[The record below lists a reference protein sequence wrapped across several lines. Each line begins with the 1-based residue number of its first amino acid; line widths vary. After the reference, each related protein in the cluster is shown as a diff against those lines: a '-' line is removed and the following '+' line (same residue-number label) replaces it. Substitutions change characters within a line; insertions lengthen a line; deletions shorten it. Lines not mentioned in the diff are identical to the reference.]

1 MNCTDIGN
9 AFGLKCT
16 HIRDDLVY
24 MESPISLA
32 FDGNLIGAYVQD
44 IGRGRVRISD
54 NADTL
59 FHAMSIGVAP
69 SVPRG
74 KRLAGMAADFSM
86 TLSEG
91 GEIFAACDKAEA
103 PFYLARFIEAA
114 FSISQ
119 ACEQWQPAAESKFE
133 KIVLKALRASF
144 PAQIKRNFEI
154 RGASG
159 HQLKFPFA
167 LGVGTDTPQVIQ
179 AIGEQNGHPNWPSVY
194 HTLGKMLDL
203 KNAVPMARR
212 IVVLENSDAIEI
224 SRAATALS
232 ECASVVIYSDAN
244 QLAEDLKFAA

>member
-1 MNCTDIGN
+1 MNCAEIGN

-44 IGRGRVRISD
+44 IGRGRIRISD

-59 FHAMSIGVAP
+59 FHAMSVGVVP
-69 SVPRG
+69 SAPRG
-74 KRLAGMAADFSM
+74 KRLAGMAAEYQM
-86 TLSEG
+86 NLSEG
-91 GEIFAACDKAEA
+91 GELFAACNKEEV

-114 FSISQ
+114 VSISH
-119 ACEQWQPAAESKFE
+119 ACEQWQPVAESKFE
-133 KIVLKALRASF
+133 KIVLRALRASF
-144 PAQIKRNFEI
+144 PRQVKRNFEI

-167 LGVGTDTPQVIQ
+167 LDVGSDTPQVIQ
-179 AIGEQNGHPNWPSVY
+179 AIGSQNDHPNWPSVY
-194 HTLGKMLDL
+194 HTLGKMIDL

-212 IVVLENSDAIEI
+212 IVVLEQSDALEI

-232 ECASVVIYSDAN
+232 ECASVLIYSSQE
-244 QLAEDLKFAA
+244 QLAEDLKIAA